1 MNYLEI
7 ILADIVIKEV
17 KTKKDRAV
25 FVDYPNELYKDS
37 PYFVPAFFGDDMQ
50 DWDKKKNPA
59 FDYCEAR
66 AFLAYRGDEVVGRI
80 GAILS
85 HKANK
90 KWNTKRMRFSQ
101 VDFIDDRAVSKA
113 LFDTVEDWAREKG
126 MTEVHGPLGF
136 CDMDRE
142 GMLVEGFNK
151 RSMFITYYNH
161 PYYIEHLT
169 ELGYVKDTDWIEHM
183 IPLGDENADTYKR
196 LKRISDAMLRRT
208 GFRKITTKSRKDI
221 KPYVRKAF
229 ELVNIAYAPLYGV
242 VELNEKQIKKYTNK
256 FLPLVDPNLCCLIVD
271 DNDELMGF
279 GVGAPSM
286 ADAMRKSKGR
296 LFPFGWVGVLKSLKK
311 NDTLDLFLIAIRPE
325 HQGSGLNG
333 VIMEHLYTGSIKLGL
348 TQAETG
354 PQLETNHKVHSQ
366 WKMFDVEPHKRRR
379 CFIKQL

>member
-1 MNYLEI
+1 M
-7 ILADIVIKEV
+7 ADIVIKEV

-85 HKANK
+85 HKANE

-296 LFPFGWVGVLKSLKK
+296 LFPFGWVGVLKSLKIS
-311 NDTLDLFLIAIRPE
+311 TPA
-325 HQGSGLNG
+325 
-333 VIMEHLYTGSIKLGL
+333 
-348 TQAETG
+348 A
-354 PQLETNHKVHSQ
+354 
-366 WKMFDVEPHKRRR
+366 
-379 CFIKQL
+379 